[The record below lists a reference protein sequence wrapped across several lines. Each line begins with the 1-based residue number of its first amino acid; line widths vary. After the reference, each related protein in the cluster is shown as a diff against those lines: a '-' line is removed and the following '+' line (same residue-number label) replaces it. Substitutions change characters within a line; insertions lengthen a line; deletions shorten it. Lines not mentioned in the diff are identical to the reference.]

1 MLAIKQRTVR
11 AGGGRCSCAA
21 GTARGALAASLPH
34 TRMLAAALCLCVPS
48 PACSAS
54 RRPGPGAQ
62 SHVAELP
69 WAGPSAGPLCSP
81 RAPSPADGQR
91 RARGCFT
98 VSSHS
103 RCLHVCPR
111 RWGACKGGCRQPGAC
126 RHFAELSPLC
136 RAAMAPGVS
145 PQCEPGFF
153 SSRRFF
159 CAV

>member
-1 MLAIKQRTVR
+1 MPGEADARVQLA
-11 AGGGRCSCAA
+11 
-21 GTARGALAASLPH
+21 L
-34 TRMLAAALCLCVPS
+34 
-48 PACSAS
+48 
-54 RRPGPGAQ
+54 PGARLPLPCHTPARWQ
-62 SHVAELP
+62 LPCASARPVPRAVRPAGAHSHVAELP

-111 RWGACKGGCRQPGAC
+111 RWGACKGGCRQPGAR

-136 RAAMAPGVS
+136 RAVMAPGVS
-145 PQCEPGFF
+145 PHRPGGF
-153 SSRRFF
+153 S
-159 CAV
+159 VLPDG